1 MNAMQMMNV
10 RSVLRSENSKQWF
23 KVMMMFALFFGL
35 MFLLSNFAHA
45 ADGAEFADAAGK
57 FETWVKGSLG
67 KLAAFVALA
76 VGSVVAAVKKD
87 WTWFFGAVVLSIGVG
102 VVATVINASFTA
114 TI

>member
-1 MNAMQMMNV
+1 MSTMQMTAAKNESSRQWMKAALLSALV
-10 RSVLRSENSKQWF
+10 VAVL
-23 KVMMMFALFFGL
+23 M
-35 MFLLSNFAHA
+35 LLSNLSVA
-45 ADGAEFADAAGK
+45 ADGTEFLDAATK
-57 FETWVKGSLG
+57 FETWAKGNLG

-102 VVATVINASFTA
+102 VIAGVINASFTA